1 MITNAFNEII
11 EMHLKQFQFHE
22 WITNSYASASL
33 VSKIMKILL
42 IDRIQQTLISLT
54 VGKVVMLSSFELFS
68 ILVYLVFTLQCS
80 Y

>member
-11 EMHLKQFQFHE
+11 EMHLEQFQFHE

-42 IDRIQQTLISLT
+42 IDRIYTADTYFLDSWK
-54 VGKVVMLSSFELFS
+54 GGNVVKL
-68 ILVYLVFTLQCS
+68 
-80 Y
+80 

>member
-42 IDRIQQTLISLT
+42 IDRIYTADTYFLDSWK
-54 VGKVVMLSSFELFS
+54 GGNVVKL
-68 ILVYLVFTLQCS
+68 
-80 Y
+80 

>member
-1 MITNAFNEII
+1 MITSAFNEII

-42 IDRIQQTLISLT
+42 IDRIYTADTYFLDSWK
-54 VGKVVMLSSFELFS
+54 GGNVVKL
-68 ILVYLVFTLQCS
+68 
-80 Y
+80 